1 MTQVLV
7 LGRRGQLA
15 RALAAC
21 DWPTGW
27 AVTLAGRESLDLE
40 RLDGIGPF
48 LEGHPA
54 EVVINTAAYT
64 AVDHA
69 EAEPEAAYR
78 LNAEAPERI
87 AEACRRS
94 GSLLVHLSTDYVFG
108 GDGTAP
114 FREGDPTSPVNVYG
128 ASKAEGERRVL
139 RACPEATVARTA
151 WLMSPESGFVA
162 AILDR
167 LVRKEAVKVVADQR
181 GNTTRAADLAQAL
194 VRLVRARRAGTG
206 GGGCLHMAGDGAASW
221 FDVARDMAAVVG
233 PEASVTPVPS
243 SAHAALAQRPSDSSL
258 NVTQLS
264 STYDICMASWDAW
277 ITTMAREGLIA
288 AANRV
293 EKGQQFDG

>member
-1 MTQVLV
+1 M
-7 LGRRGQLA
+7 
-15 RALAAC
+15 
-21 DWPTGW
+21 
-27 AVTLAGRESLDLE
+27 TLAGREALDLE

-64 AVDHA
+64 AVDRA
-69 EAEPEAAYR
+69 EAEPEAAYL

-114 FREGDPTSPVNVYG
+114 YREGDPTSPVNVYG

-151 WLMSPESGFVA
+151 WLMSPDTGFVA
-162 AILDR
+162 AILDH
-167 LVRKEAVKVVADQR
+167 LVRKEPVKVVADQR
-181 GNTTRAADLAQAL
+181 GNPTQAADLAQAL
-194 VRLVRARRAGTG
+194 VRLVSARRAGTG
-206 GGGCLHMAGDGAASW
+206 GGGCLHMAGERAASW
-221 FDVARDMAAVVG
+221 YDVARRIAAVAG
-233 PEASVTPVPS
+233 AETGVTPVPS
-243 SAHAALAQRPSDSSL
+243 SAYAAVAQRPRDSCL

-264 STYDICMASWDAW
+264 STYDIRMASWDAW
-277 ITTMAREGLIA
+277 ITTDAREGLIA

-293 EKGQQFDG
+293 EKRQQLGG